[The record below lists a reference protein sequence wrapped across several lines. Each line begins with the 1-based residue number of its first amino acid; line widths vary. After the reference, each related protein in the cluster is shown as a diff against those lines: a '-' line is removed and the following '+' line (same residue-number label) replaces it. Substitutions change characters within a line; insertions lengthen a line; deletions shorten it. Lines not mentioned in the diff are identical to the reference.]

1 MRRPN
6 GKSRSERGL
15 SKNGGRPMTD
25 QQFREIRLH
34 LRILIA
40 LMGFGVGIMGAFA
53 LEFL

>member
-15 SKNGGRPMTD
+15 HKMEPAITD

-40 LMGFGVGIMGAFA
+40 LMGLSVGIMGAFA